1 MSWHFKHAK
10 AQYNYHPDWTR
21 PGGTG
26 EVRARDP
33 KRPEEG
39 RRPGRPARR
48 STRRPDR

>member
-1 MSWHFKHAK
+1 MKRAK

-33 KRPEEG
+33 KRPAEGVRPGKPRSGG
-39 RRPGRPARR
+39 RRPKG
-48 STRRPDR
+48 STR